1 MSEIFE
7 FLKSSSL
14 TKDSFNEKVE
24 FLIEGFLVKQ
34 LITLIYADG
43 GTGKSYMAFALA
55 KKLCKE
61 GQRVF
66 FIDYDNPVGVLK
78 QRGVDRLLIESYEN
92 MNYIQRSTL
101 ELCGFELVLKLEE
114 NAVGK
119 AYKDCVFILD
129 SLRDFVDI
137 NNDNR
142 INRLFGALK
151 NLREAGA
158 TVIILHHSN
167 KDGKNY
173 QGSNHI
179 RNSLDIMYHLLK
191 RPSKENELNFLT

>member
-7 FLKSSSL
+7 FLKNSSL
-14 TKDSFNEKVE
+14 TKDNFNEKVE

-101 ELCGFELVLKLEE
+101 ELCG
-114 NAVGK
+114 
-119 AYKDCVFILD
+119 
-129 SLRDFVDI
+129 
-137 NNDNR
+137 
-142 INRLFGALK
+142 
-151 NLREAGA
+151 
-158 TVIILHHSN
+158 
-167 KDGKNY
+167 
-173 QGSNHI
+173 
-179 RNSLDIMYHLLK
+179 
-191 RPSKENELNFLT
+191 

>member
-7 FLKSSSL
+7 FLKNSSL
-14 TKDSFNEKVE
+14 TKDNFNEKVE

-92 MNYIQRSTL
+92 MNYIQRSAL
-101 ELCGFELVLKLEE
+101 ELFK
-114 NAVGK
+114 NSK
-119 AYKDCVFILD
+119 I
-129 SLRDFVDI
+129 SLI
-137 NNDNR
+137 
-142 INRLFGALK
+142 
-151 NLREAGA
+151 
-158 TVIILHHSN
+158 IILFSTALFL
-167 KDGKNY
+167 KIYGL
-173 QGSNHI
+173 NHC
-179 RNSLDIMYHLLK
+179 
-191 RPSKENELNFLT
+191 T